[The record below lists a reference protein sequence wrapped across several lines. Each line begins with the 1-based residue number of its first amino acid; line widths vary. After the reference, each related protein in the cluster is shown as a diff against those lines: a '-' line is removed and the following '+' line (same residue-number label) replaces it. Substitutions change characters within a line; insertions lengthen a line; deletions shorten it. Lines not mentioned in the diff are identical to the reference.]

1 MSFLPI
7 YGPHK
12 PSIVTVPDANFWNG
26 DQKSSFTIGT
36 GTINRNTTN
45 NNVRRY
51 IYTNAV
57 NGDFN
62 ADFVFNGTWQRNAEQ
77 ISFGWF
83 RSSDLGD
90 FDDVDSNGL
99 PCRVANS
106 QALRSVDTDAT
117 LALLEN
123 TTDQSDNVS
132 CVNNGKITFNR
143 TATVIKIF
151 LDDSLHDTSALTT
164 TDPVRFWYGAYGS
177 ASDADGL
184 DGISITS
191 ESVG

>member
-83 RSSDLGD
+83 LSSDVGS

-99 PCRVANS
+99 PCRFANS
-106 QALRSVDTDAT
+106 QTLRSVDTDAT

-164 TDPVRFWYGAYGS
+164 TDPVRFWYGAYS
-177 ASDADGL
+177 AASDANGL
-184 DGISITS
+184 DGITITS
-191 ESVG
+191 DSVG

>member
-99 PCRVANS
+99 PCRFANS
-106 QALRSVDTDAT
+106 QTLRSVDTDAT

>member
-36 GTINRNTTN
+36 GTIDRNTTA

-83 RSSDLGD
+83 LSSDVGS

-99 PCRVANS
+99 PCRFANS
-106 QALRSVDTDAT
+106 QTLRSVDTATT
-117 LALLEN
+117 LALIEN
-123 TTDQSDNVS
+123 TTDQSNNVS